1 MAERKQRINVMLTS
15 ETLKTLE
22 ESIPAYQRSEYIE
35 SAIRERL
42 GLSPMTK
49 QAAQQGFAVYERSVD
64 DGAGRQTVL
73 VQDGKITSQTLSAKP
88 GLHHSYTGDGNPEL
102 VGQDVSTLRGK
113 GFNRV
118 RGQRVQDMEMNYL
131 QAEE

>member
-1 MAERKQRINVMLTS
+1 MTERKQRINVMLTP

-35 SAIRERL
+35 GAIRERL
-42 GLSPMTK
+42 GLPPMTK

-73 VQDGKITSQTLSAKP
+73 VQDGKIISQSLGAKP
-88 GLHHSYTGDGNPEL
+88 GLHHSYTGNGNPEFI
-102 VGQDVSTLRGK
+102 GQDVSTLRGK
-113 GFNRV
+113 GFNRI
-118 RGQRVQDMEMNYL
+118 RGQRVQDMEMDYL
-131 QAEE
+131 QGDE